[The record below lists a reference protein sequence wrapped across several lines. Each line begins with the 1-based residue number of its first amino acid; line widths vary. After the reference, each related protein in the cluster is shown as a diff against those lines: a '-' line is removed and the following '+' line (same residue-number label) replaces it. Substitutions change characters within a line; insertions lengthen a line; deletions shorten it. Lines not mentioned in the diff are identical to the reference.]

1 MQPIVGFFCVVLSR
15 RCSILGY
22 YRPSFRPEA
31 FLARCSLSTSSSP
44 DEVDQQRYAKL
55 QNDARDL
62 VQRASF
68 KVRGSAHHTKL
79 RRRHITLFCDA
90 VREGLIHRDGTLY
103 NSTNDHQ
110 HRCDAT
116 KKLVADLGG
125 IGANQGIMP
134 DFSSPKA
141 LRGYALG
148 HFGRAQL
155 LSELVTQTEPDWLDE
170 RVSELFSVPSAPSSQ
185 QHAVK
190 AGDRKD
196 GEKEVTLASLGG
208 GCGYDFV
215 ALAALSEYLGGPRIA
230 ATVYEYEPAW
240 KEIVEDV
247 ESVVRDVFAGSQDPS
262 HHTTITTENR
272 SQRPT
277 HECGFEFCDIT
288 SPLNSSSNEALAS
301 EIHSIQVFSCSYVVA
316 ENAVKLQQNGFVFFS
331 TTLCRG
337 NGREPLPVHGN
348 HPPPLAR
355 LYRFGAMPQ
364 CMRCR
369 QRWSIDSSHHPA
381 HSTRQK
387 RLAAGPSQKLYGWER
402 RGLCWPND
410 ETRERALRTIQE
422 RQHRPSIPPRSGME
436 TRCTES
442 ARCKVAAHGG
452 NERF

>member
-316 ENAVKLQQNGFVFFS
+316 ENAVKLQQNGFVFFRQLFAEATDGS
-331 TTLCRG
+331 LFLFTETTHRLWPDFIDLVRCHNACDAD
-337 NGREPLPVHGN
+337 NGGPLIRVTIPH
-348 HPPPLAR
+348 
-355 LYRFGAMPQ
+355 
-364 CMRCR
+364 
-369 QRWSIDSSHHPA
+369 I
-381 HSTRQK
+381 
-387 RLAAGPSQKLYGWER
+387 R
-402 RGLCWPND
+402 RGKSGWQLALLKSSTAGNA
-410 ETRERALRTIQE
+410 EASAGQTTKRENELY
-422 RQHRPSIPPRSGME
+422 
-436 TRCTES
+436 
-442 ARCKVAAHGG
+442 
-452 NERF
+452 ERFKRDNIAHLSRLDRGWKRDARKVRGAK